1 MDRNRSRLSSDRAR
15 YDTVDLNLRSLN
27 IFVQVVESGGISPAA
42 RQMGLTQSAV
52 SQTIASLEQSLG
64 VQLFDRDVRPMALTP
79 SGTILLDK
87 ARSLLLSA
95 REAIQAARQPTS
107 ATLPR
112 LNICFVETIAGTI
125 GLELVS
131 KIQGFATQWSVQA
144 GLPSHH
150 SRALMIREA
159 DIVISS
165 DPLEDE
171 PNLERHLILR
181 EQLVMVLP
189 RASAEKVDDLEKLA
203 STRELVR
210 LSTRTTLGRQIE
222 LHLRR
227 TRVET
232 TSRVEFDAPEAV
244 MAMVANNVLGW
255 SILTPLSSLLG
266 RSYWPKLTFEPLP
279 GPASSR
285 EIYVIAREKELG
297 DIPKRIAE
305 AAIGSLNEMFTN
317 VLLPYCPWMKTVY
330 RLPGATPDEPFRAD
344 VLPSASSTPRWPSRG
359 SAPSGKLVRSS

>member
-1 MDRNRSRLSSDRAR
+1 MSSDRAR
-15 YDTVDLNLRSLN
+15 YDTIDLNLRSLN

-87 ARSLLLSA
+87 ARNLLLSA
-95 REAIQAARQPTS
+95 REAIQAARQPAS
-107 ATLPR
+107 IILPK

-131 KIQGFATQWSVQA
+131 RIQGFAIQWSVQA

-150 SRALMIREA
+150 SRALLTREA

-181 EQLVMVLP
+181 EQLIMVQP
-189 RASAEKVDDLEKLA
+189 KASAEKVDDLQKLA
-203 STRELVR
+203 RTRELVR
-210 LSTRTTLGRQIE
+210 LSTRTMLGRQIE
-222 LHLRR
+222 RHLRR
-227 TRVET
+227 TRIET
-232 TSRVEFDAPEAV
+232 TSRIEFDAPEAV
-244 MAMVANNVLGW
+244 MDMVANNLGW

-266 RSYWPKLTFEPLP
+266 RSFWPDLIFEPLP
-279 GPASSR
+279 GPGASR
-285 EIYVIAREKELG
+285 EINVIAREKELG

-305 AAIGSLNEMFTN
+305 EAIKSLNEMFIT
-317 VLLPYCPWMKTVY
+317 VLSPCCPWMKTMY
-330 RLPGATPDEPFRAD
+330 SLPGIAADELSKAD
-344 VLPSASSTPRWPSRG
+344 VLPSASSAPRWPSRG